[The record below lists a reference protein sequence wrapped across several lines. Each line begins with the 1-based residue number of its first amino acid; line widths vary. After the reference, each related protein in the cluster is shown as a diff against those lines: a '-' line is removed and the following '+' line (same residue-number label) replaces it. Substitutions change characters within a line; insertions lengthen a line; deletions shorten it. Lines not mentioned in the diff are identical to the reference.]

1 MSSSN
6 CENVPLMFKIDACI
20 ELVQTKFMDYS
31 PIKKDLFYNYGILL
45 EILSYFAKFYNSVTN
60 IENCAIFYSPI
71 VPILPLLR
79 LSNKLSYWF
88 ILKHSLKHLCRL
100 RIQRIMNLRKVSLSN
115 CVVEVFSKASKYFK
129 LYVLKIKL
137 RRIQPITQKIEKC
150 LFISITSFISPHL
163 IISFST
169 LNQSL
174 YTGTLKHFLNG

>member
-31 PIKKDLFYNYGILL
+31 PIKKIYFITIVYYLKFYHTLQSFT
-45 EILSYFAKFYNSVTN
+45 ILSQIQKIVEFF
-60 IENCAIFYSPI
+60 IPPI

-129 LYVLKIKL
+129 LYVL
-137 RRIQPITQKIEKC
+137 
-150 LFISITSFISPHL
+150 
-163 IISFST
+163 
-169 LNQSL
+169 
-174 YTGTLKHFLNG
+174 